1 MNIDLNNKKNKKEK
15 DKFSWFM
22 LFLIFFVGVATGI
35 YRDGFSVLFP
45 LLQEDFGLTRAQLG
59 LHSTF
64 FFLGNAF
71 AALFTG
77 RLVDLK
83 GSKWGLIYGVFT
95 MGFLCILHSIA
106 PNFLILLL
114 LGVLTGIAVS
124 INLPSSTKGI
134 IEYFP
139 QKWRGTAFGIQ
150 STGFPVGGMTG
161 AILLSSLGVFLG
173 WRKTIIFPGLIA
185 FICVFA
191 IFCFYKDK
199 KFKHNTIDNKDNTK
213 NTSFLKSYG
222 QLLKNKELF
231 NFSLFGFFLGAAS
244 GSISNHFTIFLYLD
258 YHLSASVAGIG
269 FAIVQLGSVFGRL
282 GWGITCDKLLN
293 FNKRKT
299 FLYLGISFTLVS
311 LMLGLCFKNIS
322 TPILILFV
330 LAFLIG
336 YSGRGWQGLYFASV
350 SDMVEDKYNGIAIA
364 FSSVFFRIGLMI
376 GPPIFGFIADIR
388 GSYDMSWI
396 LLGIVLLIASAAQYL
411 IHAK

>member
-124 INLPSSTKGI
+124 INLPSSTRGI
-134 IEYFP
+134 IENFP
-139 QKWRGTAFGIQ
+139 KKWRGTAFGMQ
-150 STGFPVGGMTG
+150 STGFPVGGMAG
-161 AILLSSLGVFLG
+161 AILLSLLGVSLG
-173 WRKTIIFPGLIA
+173 WRKTIIIPGLIA

-191 IFCFYKDK
+191 IICFYKDK
-199 KFKHNTIDNKDNTK
+199 KFKNISTDSKDE
-213 NTSFLKSYG
+213 TSNISLLKSYRK
-222 QLLKNKELF
+222 LFKNRELVS
-231 NFSLFGFFLGAAS
+231 FSVFGFFLGAVS

-258 YHLSASVAGIG
+258 YDLSASVAGLG

-311 LMLGLCFKNIS
+311 LMLGMFFKNIS
-322 TPILILFV
+322 PPIIILFV

-336 YSGRGWQGLYFASV
+336 YSGRGWQGLYLASV
-350 SDMVEDKYNGIAIA
+350 SDMVEDKYNGIAIG
-364 FSSVFFRIGLMI
+364 FSSVLFRIGLMVA
-376 GPPIFGFIADIR
+376 PPIFGFIADIR
-388 GSYDMSWI
+388 GSYDISWI
-396 LLGIVLLIASAAQYL
+396 LLGFILLITSVAQYL
-411 IHAK
+411 IYAK